1 LQTVRKLLSNS
12 NRKLNH
18 VLGVDTS
25 ATMISNCVAAPNAD
39 FRQIPDITQ
48 TALPDINNIAGSDE

>member
-1 LQTVRKLLSNS
+1 M
-12 NRKLNH
+12 
-18 VLGVDTS
+18 LGVDTS

-48 TALPDINNIAGSDE
+48 TGLPDINNIAWSDE